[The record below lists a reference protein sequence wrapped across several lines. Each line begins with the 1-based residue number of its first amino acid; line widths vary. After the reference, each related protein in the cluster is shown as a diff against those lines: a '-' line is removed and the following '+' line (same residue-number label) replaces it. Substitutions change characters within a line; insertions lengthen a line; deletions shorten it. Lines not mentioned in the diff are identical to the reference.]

1 VKSSGTNGN
10 VAMIAFAS
18 AVFPWRDMTTAIAL
32 SNFVRVLNTLNKM
45 G

>member
-1 VKSSGTNGN
+1 VKSSGTIGN

-18 AVFPWRDMTTAIAL
+18 AVYRWRDMTTAIAP
-32 SNFVRVLNTLNKM
+32 SSFVRVPNMLVKM